1 MKLSAPVLFA
11 TTLAA
16 VPASTAAWSCGPGG
30 GYGVFVNPRT
40 SLETITPSEMRRRQ
54 REMFNRQQELFDRSV
69 FGSSRR
75 SVRYQIFDN
84 DNEIKISMDL
94 PGVKAED
101 IDVGIEEDGKI
112 LSISGEREKMGESG
126 SYRVTFSQSFALDE
140 KVDIENFSANLKNG
154 VLVVTAPKDLQRI
167 QDNIRKITV
176 VDADDGDVSDR
187 EIAMKQDT
195 PPTPPSSSQNE
206 DASGGPDP
214 GDAAPEDQSG
224 DTSSEQPQ

>member
-30 GYGVFVNPRT
+30 YGVFVNPRT
-40 SLETITPSEMRRRQ
+40 SLETITPSEIRRRQ
-54 REMFNRQQELFDRSV
+54 REMFNRQQELFDRSA

-84 DNEIKISMDL
+84 DNEIKISLDL

-126 SYRVTFSQSFALDE
+126 SYRVSFSQSFALDE

-167 QDNIRKITV
+167 EDNIRKITV
-176 VDADDGDVSDR
+176 VDADGDVSDS
-187 EIAMKQDT
+187 EIQMKQDT
-195 PPTPPSSSQNE
+195 PSTPPSSSQDD
-206 DASGGPDP
+206 DASGGSDP